1 MNASEDKKLHTDL
14 NLKDVQPDVSDATAI
29 PRVGS
34 SKGDF
39 SKGRVPLLI
48 LKLGLPIMLAELVVV
63 LYNIVDR
70 AYIGHMGD
78 TSTYAITGL
87 GVCFPLITFI
97 SAFANLCS
105 TGGTTLAT
113 IARGEKND
121 KKAERMMSTSFTLL
135 LLIGTTLTVL
145 LFVLAPWLL
154 ELLGGD
160 EFSLPFA
167 LDYFRIYVIGTIP
180 VLISLGMNPFINAQ
194 GFPKIGM
201 FTVVLG
207 AVLNI
212 ILDPIFIFGLDMG
225 IRGAALATVLS
236 QSASALWVVLFL
248 RSKKPPLRLSRL
260 LLDRSQL
267 GGLLKLGAT
276 GFTFRVTTSFTQA
289 IVNIMLK
296 SWGGPLSTLYVG
308 AMSLNNS
315 IREVMSLP
323 NSGVTAAGQ
332 NVMSYNY
339 GAKKKDRVSEC
350 IHFIFLSGLLV
361 NILVWLLMI
370 FIPRPVIRIFTEDPE
385 LIDLTVHCAR
395 IYFGAFPFMALQ
407 MSGQTTF
414 VALNYPK
421 HALFFSMLRKI
432 LLVTP
437 LTLLLPNIGLG
448 VDGVFWAE
456 FVSQMTGATICF
468 TTMYFTIWRKMR
480 GTKDP
485 KERKTDKEG

>member
-1 MNASEDKKLHTDL
+1 MSENKSEFPNTAHGS
-14 NLKDVQPDVSDATAI
+14 PAVS
-29 PRVGS
+29 S

-39 SKGRVPLLI
+39 SKGSIPHLI
-48 LKLGLPIMLAELVVV
+48 LKLGLPIMLAEMVVV

-78 TSTYAITGL
+78 SSTMAITGL

-97 SAFANLCS
+97 SAFANLLS

-113 IARGEKND
+113 IARGEKDD
-121 KKAERMMSTSFTLL
+121 KKAERMLSTSFTLL
-135 LLIGTTLTVL
+135 LIIGTFLTITL
-145 LFVLAPWLL
+145 FALAPWLL

-160 EFSLPFA
+160 ELSLPYA
-167 LDYFRIYVIGTIP
+167 IGYFRIYVIGTIP
-180 VLISLGMNPFINAQ
+180 VLISLGMNAFINAQ

-201 FTVVLG
+201 GTVILG

-212 ILDPIFIFGLDMG
+212 ALDPLFIFTFDMG

-248 RSKKPPLRLSRL
+248 TGKRPPLRLRRL
-260 LLDRSQL
+260 LIDRAQL

-296 SWGGPLSTLYVG
+296 AWAGPLSTLYVG
-308 AMSLNNS
+308 AMTLNNS

-323 NSGVTAAGQ
+323 IGGVTAAGQ

-339 GAKKKDRVSEC
+339 GAKKNRRVAEC
-350 IHFIFLSGLLV
+350 IRFIFFSGLLV
-361 NILVWLLMI
+361 NTLLWILMLL
-370 FIPRPVIRIFTEDPE
+370 FPRPILGIFTNDAE

-421 HALFFSMLRKI
+421 HALFFSMLRKLI
-432 LLVTP
+432 LVTP
-437 LTLLLPNIGLG
+437 LTLLLPNLGLG

-456 FVSQMTGATICF
+456 FFSQMIGGSICF
-468 TTMYFTIWRKMR
+468 TTMYLVIWRKMR
-480 GTKDP
+480 RGN
-485 KERKTDKEG
+485 KERT